1 MLCKFVGYLIS
12 GLAQQPVFSY
22 YKFIWVLVDLTYFP
36 MILFAPILYEY
47 IQIDKLME
55 IGLYLYECESYW
67 EYYPKIIPK

>member
-12 GLAQQPVFSY
+12 GLAQQLVFSY